1 MSLLGNAPRLHLR
14 EEDVVRLVL
23 EFVCSRQFHI
33 SQVPFSFNKDYFF
46 SIRISIEIF
55 IDFYLH
61 YGRQFPYL
69 LFCWDPHRTVV
80 LTSLIEWIIL
90 KELNAVNNGID
101 CSMSFIDP

>member
-69 LFCWDPHRTVV
+69 LFC
-80 LTSLIEWIIL
+80 
-90 KELNAVNNGID
+90 
-101 CSMSFIDP
+101 